1 MSPITFLIMRRM
13 RTPLLML
20 ICAYA
25 VAVLG
30 MVLVPGPTLDGVR
43 QQMSFLHAFY
53 FVTYTA
59 TTIGFG
65 EIPYAFSDAQRLW
78 ATFTIYLTVIPWFYG
93 IGAIISLFQDP
104 AFREARTRQGFV
116 RDVRRIRE
124 RYYLVCG
131 FGDTGSLLV
140 KALTE
145 RGRRAVAIDID
156 PQRVNALAIQDY
168 DVYVPGLC
176 ADASLPENL
185 MDAGLKSRRCHAV
198 VALTNRDQVNLSVA
212 IAAKLL
218 HPGLAVI
225 SRVGNRDAAANMA
238 SFDTDHIINP
248 FEAFA
253 EHLAM
258 ALRSP
263 GTWLLHEWLSAVPQ
277 TALPEPRYPPRGGW
291 IICGYGRFG
300 KAIHREMKRAG
311 MMTVVVEADPDRTG
325 CKNCVRGRGTEE
337 ETLAAAGVFDA
348 VGIVAGTDDDANNL
362 SIVMTAKSM
371 NPALFVVIRQ
381 NRHANDALFRAV
393 EADLVMHASES
404 IVHEV
409 IALITSPLLSRFLAR
424 SRRESNAWANEVL
437 ARITAVTEDVVP
449 DIWEVRIGDRQ
460 ARAVGREVAGG
471 NRVAVGDVLRDPRDR
486 TGVLRCV
493 PLLLA
498 RGETV
503 TLMPADGEPLGFGDR
518 LLFCGLARAETL
530 MTWTLQDDRVLDYVL
545 TGRPVTQGHVWRW
558 LERRA
563 RRRES
568 IDPSRV

>member
-13 RTPLLML
+13 RTPLVML

-25 VAVLG
+25 IAVLG
-30 MVLVPGPTLDGVR
+30 MVLVPGPVVDGVR
-43 QQMSFLHAFY
+43 LQMSFLHAFY

-93 IGAIISLFQDP
+93 IGAIIGLFQDP

-124 RYYLVCG
+124 RFYLVCG

-140 KALTE
+140 RALTE
-145 RGRRAVAIDID
+145 RGRRVVAIDID

-176 ADASLPENL
+176 ADASLPEVL
-185 MDAGLKSRRCHAV
+185 VEAGLPSRRCQAV
-198 VALTNRDQVNLSVA
+198 IALTNRDQANLGIA

-218 HPGLAVI
+218 HPELNVI
-225 SRVGNRDAAANMA
+225 SRVGTRDAAANMA

-263 GTWLLHEWLSAVPQ
+263 GTWLLHEWLSAVPE
-277 TALPEPRYPPRGGW
+277 TPLPEPRYPPRGGW
-291 IICGYGRFG
+291 IVCGYGRFG
-300 KAIHREMKRAG
+300 KAIHRELRRAAI
-311 MMTVVVEADPDRTG
+311 MTVVVEADPDRTG
-325 CKNCVRGRGTEE
+325 CTICVRGRGTEE
-337 ETLAAAGVFDA
+337 ETLAKAGIFEA
-348 VGIVAGTDDDANNL
+348 VGIVAGTDDDASNL
-362 SIVMTAKSM
+362 SIVMTAKAM

-381 NRHANDALFRAV
+381 NRHANDVLFRAV
-393 EADLVMHASES
+393 HADLVMHASES
-404 IVHEV
+404 IVHEA

-424 SRRESNAWANEVL
+424 SRRETNAWANEML
-437 ARITAVTEDVVP
+437 SRITAVTEELVP

-460 ARAVGREVAGG
+460 ARAVGREIAEG
-471 NRVAVGDVLRDPRDR
+471 NVVTIGDVLRDPRDR
-486 TGVLRCV
+486 DRRLPCV

-498 RGETV
+498 RGDAI
-503 TLMPADGEPLGFGDR
+503 TLAPTDDQPLGFGDR
-518 LLFCGLARAETL
+518 LLFCGHGRGADP
-530 MTWTLQDDRVLDYVL
+530 MTWSLQDDRVLTYVL
-545 TGRPVTQGHVWRW
+545 SGRQTTQAWFWRW

-563 RRRES
+563 EARES
-568 IDPSRV
+568 IGRTGV

>member
-13 RTPLLML
+13 RTPLIML

-30 MVLVPGPTLDGVR
+30 MVLVPGPTVEGVR

-145 RGRRAVAIDID
+145 RGRRAIAIDID

-185 MDAGLKSRRCHAV
+185 VDAGLKTRRCHAV

-225 SRVGNRDAAANMA
+225 SRVGHRDAAANMA

-362 SIVMTAKSM
+362 SIVMTAKAM

-393 EADLVMHASES
+393 DADLVMHASES

-460 ARAVGREVAGG
+460 ARAVGREVAAG
-471 NRVAVGDVLRDPRDR
+471 NRVAVGDVLRDPHDR

-498 RGETV
+498 RGDSV
-503 TLMPADGEPLGFGDR
+503 TLMPADDEPLGFGDR
-518 LLFCGLARAETL
+518 LLFCGLGRAETL

-545 TGRPVTQGHVWRW
+545 TGRQVTQGHVWRW

-568 IDPSRV
+568 IGPSGV